1 MLSNYLKTA
10 WRNLFKNKVFS
21 AINVFGLALGMG
33 SSLLIGL
40 WVFDEINMD
49 GFHEHSDNLY
59 SVYERQYHD
68 GQIDGGF
75 YTPGVLAEELKAIY
89 PEVKHATAFAWKDD
103 ATFQVGDKILK
114 MEGNHASPDFFSMFS
129 YPLLMGSANT
139 ALKEPVDIA
148 ISRKMAE
155 DFWGSPEAAFG
166 QSIRF
171 QDRKDL
177 KVSAVFENVT
187 SQSSETF
194 DYLINWETF
203 LETESWARDWGNN
216 GPETHILFHE
226 GTDVEAFA
234 KKFENFLVERHA
246 DSQNKNFVIKFSLHP
261 YRKKY
266 LEGQVKNG
274 EIVGGRIQYVRLFSI
289 VAAFLLIIA
298 CINFMNLTTARSL
311 KRAKEIGVRKVAGA
325 FRIALIRQ
333 FLSESMLISTSAFVV
348 AIAWVWLV
356 LPVFN
361 TVTQKQ
367 IALPFNNVFFWIG
380 LISLTVFTGLIS
392 GSYPAFYLSSFNPVK
407 AFKGSL
413 KFSHHALFFRKG
425 LVVFQFVLSIVLIV
439 GTIVITQQVKFI
451 QSTHLGYDRENLI
464 FIPLEGELLGKYKVL
479 KNQALAT
486 PGVQS
491 VSRMSQSPV
500 HIQNSTGGVQWEGK
514 DPNAVLQFTQLA
526 VGFDFMKTMKL
537 ELAQGR
543 DYAMEFPSDSVGYI
557 VNEKALALFNYK
569 DPIGAP
575 LTFWQKK
582 GTIIG
587 VVKDF
592 HFNSMHV
599 DINPLVIRLGEDIGW
614 GGALI
619 RTEPGK
625 TKEALAG
632 LEKICKEL
640 NPKFPFTHRF
650 TDDEYQK
657 LYTSEQIVDKLA
669 NAFAV
674 LAIFISCLGLLGLTI
689 FTAEQRTKEIGIRK
703 VLGAGPLSLF
713 NLLSKELLLL
723 VTLAM
728 LVATPVAWYAM
739 NDWLNDYAYRIDLT
753 WWIFLVAGLLAAI
766 IALGTTSIQTIK
778 ALLANP
784 VNSLR
789 SE

>member
-1 MLSNYLKTA
+1 MIRNYLKTA

-21 AINVFGLALGMG
+21 FINVFGLALGMG

-40 WVFDEINMD
+40 WVVDEITKD
-49 GFHEHSDNLY
+49 GFHEQGANLY

-68 GQIDGGF
+68 GEIDGGF
-75 YTPGVLAEELKAIY
+75 YTPGVLAEELKVVY
-89 PEVKHATAFAWKDD
+89 PEVKYATAFAWKDD

-129 YPLLMGSANT
+129 YPLLMGSAET

-155 DFWGSPEAAFG
+155 DFFGSPEAAFG

-177 KVSAVFENVT
+177 KVSAVFENIT
-187 SQSSETF
+187 SQSSVTF
-194 DYLINWETF
+194 DYLVNWETF
-203 LETESWARDWGNN
+203 LEGESWARDWGNN

-226 GTDVEAFA
+226 GTDVPAFA
-234 KKFENFLVERHA
+234 KKFENFLLERHA

-261 YRKKY
+261 YNRKY

-274 EIVGGRIQYVRLFSI
+274 EIVGGRIQYVKLFSV

-311 KRAKEIGVRKVAGA
+311 KRAKEIGIRKVAGA
-325 FRIALIRQ
+325 FRVALIRQ
-333 FLSESMLISTSAFVV
+333 FLSEAILISATAFMV
-348 AIAWVWLV
+348 AIAWVWMV

-361 TVTQKQ
+361 SVTQKQ
-367 IALPFNNVFFWIG
+367 IVLPFDNILFWAG
-380 LISLTVFTGLIS
+380 LLSLTVLTGLLS
-392 GSYPAFYLSSFNPVK
+392 GSYPAFYLSSFNPVR

-413 KFSHHALFFRKG
+413 KFSGQALLFRKG

-439 GTIVITQQVKFI
+439 GTIVITLQVNYV

-464 FIPLEGELLGKYKVL
+464 YIPLEGDLPGKYKIL
-479 KNQALAT
+479 KDQALAT

-491 VSRMSQSPV
+491 VSRVSQNPT

-514 DPNAVLQFTQLA
+514 DPNAVLQFTQA
-526 VGFDFMKTMKL
+526 AIGFDFLKTMKI

-543 DYAMEFPSDSVGYI
+543 DYAAEFPSDSVGYI

-575 LTFWQKK
+575 LTFWQRK

-599 DINPLVIRLGEDIGW
+599 DINPLVLRLGEELPW
-614 GGALI
+614 GGALV
-619 RTEPGK
+619 RTEAGR

-640 NPKFPFTHRF
+640 NPKFPFTYRF

-674 LAIFISCLGLLGLTI
+674 LAIFISSLGLLGLTI

-703 VLGAGPLSLF
+703 VLGASAISLF
-713 NLLSKELLLL
+713 HLLSRELLLL
-723 VTLAM
+723 VMLAM
-728 LVATPVAWYAM
+728 LVAAPIGWYVM
-739 NDWLNDYAYRIDLT
+739 SDWLNDYAYRIELS
-753 WWIFLVAGLLAAI
+753 WWMFAASGVLAVL